1 MSTEIVQAPP
11 EPVHLVA
18 LSGIHTLDG
27 QIRYACE
34 HNQPNPT
41 LETVQAWLA
50 RYGVH
55 ITISSPFV
63 SGVVNGWRAE
73 QGLSSLPAW
82 QPPTMAA
89 EPIPQPAA
97 QREALRREAPAGAK
111 GFYAAAFL
119 SMLVSV
125 DTSWRFFGDVLHI
138 TDLRERVVMFAVL
151 EVALV
156 ACGYGMR
163 ANVHR
168 SGRPGSP
175 RLIAWL
181 LCGLAAYMAWQLSGF
196 ADGLARVALGPVLG
210 LVMLDRALGIER
222 RAGQHKT
229 GTWARVG
236 RELRERVLSRLG
248 LSDDERD
255 ALARTRD
262 RAARRVARLSLA
274 GWVVFRAGRVARAL
288 RASNIAHDP
297 AARARML
304 TELAVIRHANE
315 LTELDQPSPWHTG
328 PGAHPSHEA
337 ADDTSPPQDVLGQAP
352 HDVSHPAGDTRRVSP
367 ALVAGPAARTR
378 TRTPKAT
385 REPRNPARNSAAGK
399 GKARPTREEYLAR
412 ARAALADSEPATV
425 TAQWVQAVVPGIS
438 RSMSYVIAD
447 ALSTESSSP
456 GADASVDGSVD
467 GVRGRGLVGSTD
479 GAVDGSVDMSG
490 DVSVDTDRPLSLN
503 GGAR

>member
-1 MSTEIVQAPP
+1 MSIETRQAPP

-18 LSGIHTLDG
+18 LSGIHTLEG

-34 HNQPNPT
+34 HNQPNAT

-50 RYGVH
+50 RYSVH

-63 SGVVNGWRAE
+63 SGVVNAWRAE
-73 QGLSSLPAW
+73 QGLPSLPAW
-82 QPPTMAA
+82 QPPTIAA
-89 EPIPQPAA
+89 EPIPQPAV
-97 QREALRREAPAGAK
+97 RREAPAGAK

-229 GTWARVG
+229 SAWARIG

-248 LSDDERD
+248 LADDERD

-262 RAARRVARLSLA
+262 RAARRAAKLSLA

-315 LTELDQPSPWHTG
+315 LAELDQPSPWQGTIT
-328 PGAHPSHEA
+328 PA
-337 ADDTSPPQDVLGQAP
+337 TV
-352 HDVSHPAGDTRRVSP
+352 PAGADQPMSP
-367 ALVAGPAARTR
+367 DEPTATGSPTTPPAVPAATTR
-378 TRTPKAT
+378 ARAPKAT
-385 REPRNPARNSAAGK
+385 RESRNSAAGK

-412 ARAALADSEPATV
+412 ARAALADSEPVTV
-425 TAQWVQAVVPGIS
+425 TARWVQAAVPGIS

-447 ALSTESSSP
+447 ALSTEPSSP
-456 GADASVDGSVD
+456 GVDASADD
-467 GVRGRGLVGSTD
+467 VRGPSLVGSTD
-479 GAVDGSVDMSG
+479 GSTDASVDMSG